1 MSDELVRWK
10 REAAEQAVRTV
21 RDGMVIGLGTGSTSE
36 LAIQA
41 LGERVQAGLQI
52 VGVPTSI
59 RSEELAGSLGIPLA
73 DIQDVDRIDLTIDG
87 ADEILPGTLTVLK
100 GRGGALLREKLV
112 AIASLREVI
121 IADDTKLV
129 EQIGSR
135 FPVPVEVVPFGWRL
149 PRQQIEALGGK
160 SVLRPAEDGQSP
172 YITDNH
178 NYILDVDFGPIA
190 DPAGLASQI
199 KAIHGVVDH
208 GLFIDLIS
216 EAIICG
222 SSGIQNLTRER

>member
-41 LGERVQAGLQI
+41 LGERVQSGLQI
-52 VGVPTSI
+52 VGVPTSL
-59 RSEELAGSLGIPLA
+59 RSEELARSLGIPLA
-73 DIQDVDRIDLTIDG
+73 DIQDVTRIDLTIDG
-87 ADEILPGTLTVLK
+87 ADEIQPGTLAVLK

-121 IADDTKLV
+121 ISDDTKLV
-129 EQIGSR
+129 DTIGSR

-149 PRQQIEALGGK
+149 PKQQLEALGG
-160 SVLRPAEDGQSP
+160 SPVLRLAADGQSP

-190 DPAGLASQI
+190 DPSGLASRI

-208 GLFIDLIS
+208 GLFIEMVD

-222 SSGIQNLTRER
+222 SNGIETLTKER

>member
-21 RDGMVIGLGTGSTSE
+21 RDGMVVGLGTGSTSE

-41 LGERVQAGLQI
+41 LGERVQQGLQI
-52 VGVPTSI
+52 IGVPTSL
-59 RSEELAGSLGIPLA
+59 RSEELARSLGIPLA
-73 DIQDVDRIDLTIDG
+73 DIQDVTRIDLTIDG
-87 ADEILPGTLTVLK
+87 ADEILPGTLAVLK
-100 GRGGALLREKLV
+100 GRGGALLRERLV
-112 AIASLREVI
+112 AITSLREVI

-129 EQIGSR
+129 DAIGSH

-149 PRQQIEALGGK
+149 PKERLEALGGNPI
-160 SVLRPAEDGQSP
+160 LRLAADGQSP

-208 GLFIDLIS
+208 GLFIDLVAA
-216 EAIICG
+216 AIICG
-222 SSGIQNLTRER
+222 SNGIETLTKEC

>member
-41 LGERVQAGLQI
+41 LGERVQSGLQI
-52 VGVPTSI
+52 TGVPTSL
-59 RSEELAGSLGIPLA
+59 RSEELARSLGIPLA
-73 DIQDVDRIDLTIDG
+73 DIQDVTRIDLTIDG

-112 AIASLREVI
+112 AIASQHEVI

-129 EQIGSR
+129 DAIGSR
-135 FPVPVEVVPFGWRL
+135 FPVPVEVVPFGYRL
-149 PRQQIEALGGK
+149 PREQLEALGGK
-160 SVLRPAEDGQSP
+160 PVLRLAADGQSP
-172 YITDNH
+172 YVTDNH

-190 DPAGLASQI
+190 DPAGLASRI

-208 GLFIDLIS
+208 GLFIDLVT

-222 SSGIQNLTRER
+222 ANGIETLSKER

>member
-10 REAAEQAVRTV
+10 REVAEQAVRTV

-41 LGERVQAGLQI
+41 LGERVQSGLQI
-52 VGVPTSI
+52 VGVPTSL
-59 RSEELAGSLGIPLA
+59 RSEELARSLGIPLA
-73 DIQDVDRIDLTIDG
+73 DIQDVTRIDLTIDG
-87 ADEILPGTLTVLK
+87 ADEILPGTLAVLK

-121 IADDTKLV
+121 ISDDTKLV
-129 EQIGSR
+129 DTIGSR

-149 PRQQIEALGGK
+149 PKQQLEALGG
-160 SVLRPAEDGQSP
+160 SPVLRLAADGQSP

-190 DPAGLASQI
+190 DPSGLASQI

-208 GLFIDLIS
+208 GLFIEMVD

-222 SSGIQNLTRER
+222 SNGIETLTKER